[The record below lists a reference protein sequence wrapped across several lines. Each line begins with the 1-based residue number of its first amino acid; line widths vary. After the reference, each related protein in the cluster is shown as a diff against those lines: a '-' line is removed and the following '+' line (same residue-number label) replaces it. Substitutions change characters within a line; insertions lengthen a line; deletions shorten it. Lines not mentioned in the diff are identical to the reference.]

1 VLGAVDRHGLSALQ
15 WAAGG
20 GHLAAVEVL
29 LQCMDRHSDTTSANG
44 GVPAAAGMTD
54 VDRPSKDGRTALM
67 WACRNGH
74 IDVAQRLV
82 TAGADPER
90 RSKKGVGCLH
100 WAVWGRCQ
108 QMAAWLLA
116 PPLSLDLQAESCA
129 GCNCAVWAAASG
141 GLEIAQWLHQ
151 QGADFAKLNHWG
163 HGVVN
168 KAAWRGHRELL
179 GWMLDTLPE
188 VREQLWLQDY
198 AGLVPIELARQA
210 GHMETVAALAA
221 HMGRQPERQYRRA
234 ISSPDVHQHKLRELG
249 LTDPHAL

>member
-1 VLGAVDRHGLSALQ
+1 MLGAVDRHGLSALQ

-29 LQCMDRHSDTTSANG
+29 LQCMDSCADTTSANG
-44 GVPAAAGMTD
+44 VVITD

-108 QMAAWLLA
+108 EMAAWLLA

-151 QGADFAKLNHWG
+151 RGADFAKL
-163 HGVVN
+163 
-168 KAAWRGHRELL
+168 
-179 GWMLDTLPE
+179 
-188 VREQLWLQDY
+188 
-198 AGLVPIELARQA
+198 
-210 GHMETVAALAA
+210 
-221 HMGRQPERQYRRA
+221 
-234 ISSPDVHQHKLRELG
+234 
-249 LTDPHAL
+249 